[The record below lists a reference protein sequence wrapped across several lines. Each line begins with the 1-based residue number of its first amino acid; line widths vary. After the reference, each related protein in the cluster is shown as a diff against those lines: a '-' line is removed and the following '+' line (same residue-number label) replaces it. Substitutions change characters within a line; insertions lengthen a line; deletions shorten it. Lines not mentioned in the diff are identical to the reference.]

1 MMMMMILAMI
11 WILDNNAAGADDS
24 DGADDGSDDTN
35 GAEDG
40 GVDGADDGDADRDIE
55 AEHWV
60 FVPEAGLGQ
69 NALTPPYLPSRSSS
83 SPCPSRSSSSS
94 TDCPTYRAIIIIN

>member
-1 MMMMMILAMI
+1 MILAMI
-11 WILDNNAAGADDS
+11 KFFDNDANSADDS
-24 DGADDGSDDTN
+24 DGADDCAEDTN
-35 GAEDG
+35 NADGADDADVDG
-40 GVDGADDGDADRDIE
+40 ADHNDGADDGDADRDIS

-60 FVPEAGLGQ
+60 FAPEAGLGQ

-94 TDCPTYRAIIIIN
+94 TEYS